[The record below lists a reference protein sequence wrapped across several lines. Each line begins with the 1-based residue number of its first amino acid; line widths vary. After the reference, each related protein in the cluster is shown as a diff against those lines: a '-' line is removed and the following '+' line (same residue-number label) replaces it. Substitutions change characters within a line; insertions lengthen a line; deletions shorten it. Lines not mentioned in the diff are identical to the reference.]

1 MKRRCD
7 MFSNKKGL
15 STVVTTLIII
25 LLVLVAIGIV
35 WVVIRG
41 VIESGAGQIDVSS
54 KCPMLDIRVTDV
66 NTTSNQCNGLTC
78 QIEIYR
84 ASGGDEN
91 KVFYTIAATNGTS
104 TCMNTTTNDI
114 QPLETRRETV
124 TFKDGCTLGGINAKE
139 VTVTPMLFDSSNQPK
154 LCPNSNKYT
163 I

>member
-1 MKRRCD
+1 

-54 KCPMLDIRVTDV
+54 KCPMLDLRITFV
-66 NTTSNQCNGLTC
+66 NTTLCNVTQCDV
-78 QIEIYR
+78 EIYR
-84 ASGGDEN
+84 ASGGEEEG
-91 KVFYTIAATNGTS
+91 VFYKLAVTNATGTCIFTES
-104 TCMNTTTNDI
+104 TNDI
-114 QPLETRRETV
+114 QPLETRRSTISF
-124 TFKDGCTLGGINAKE
+124 TGCNLGIPIAKE
-139 VTVTPMLFDSSNQPK
+139 VSVTPFLFDSSREEK

-163 I
+163 VV